1 MKWNSKGIDLNP
13 TFMHWICNT
22 DTLIIPALENKKLP
36 ASTFSLAKS
45 LITVDWTKSFTKKNL
60 NKSVFPNVSTVL
72 MLNSNK
78 NKYAHKDED
87 FKVLTGFEEYFI
99 QDERIF
105 WNNTLV
111 NKEWLKSQY
120 NEYICAMQEF
130 HQLRENELR

>member
-1 MKWNSKGIDLNP
+1 MKWKSKGKDISPL
-13 TFMHWICNT
+13 FMHWICNT
-22 DTLIIPALENKKLP
+22 DMLIIPALENKKLP

-45 LITVDWTKSFTKKNL
+45 LVTLDWNYSFTKKNL
-60 NKSVFPNVSTVL
+60 NKTVFPNVKTVL

-78 NKYAHKDED
+78 INYAHQDHD
-87 FKVLTGFEEYFI
+87 FKILTGFEEYFI
-99 QDERIF
+99 QDGRIF

-111 NKEWLKSQY
+111 NKEWLESQY

>member
-1 MKWNSKGIDLNP
+1 
-13 TFMHWICNT
+13 MHWICNT